1 MSAPLP
7 SFVEPLGD
15 GLWAI
20 DTGFHRDR
28 FDAAY
33 LVADGGRAA
42 FIDTGTA
49 FAVPRLLAAL
59 EALGLARSTVDF
71 VIATHVHL
79 DHAGGV
85 GRLMQALPDARLIVH
100 PRGAR
105 HMVDPTA
112 LWRGA
117 SNVYGEAQMA
127 RAYGTLLPVPAERVR
142 TTVDGETIHLA
153 GRPLVFAHT
162 PGHAL
167 HHHCIWDARSAGWF
181 TGDNFGMAYPE
192 FDVGGRAF
200 IFPTTTPVQFDPVA
214 MRASIGRL
222 MAASPRQ
229 MFLTHYSRITGVADC
244 AERLLAMLDAT
255 VAAALAHRDAPDR
268 LHAITA
274 ALMTLYGDGARAFG
288 VALPDGEIAAL
299 LRDDA
304 ALNAAGLIAWLDRPS
319 RRAAA
324 RDAGAGSSSGDVRA
338 V

>member
-1 MSAPLP
+1 MSSSLP
-7 SFVEPLGD
+7 TFVEPLDD

-49 FAVPRLLAAL
+49 FALPRLLGAL
-59 EALGLARSTVDF
+59 DALGLPRSAVDF

-85 GRLMQALPDARLIVH
+85 GQLMQSLAGAQLIVH

-105 HMVDPTA
+105 HLIDPTA
-112 LWRGA
+112 LWQGA
-117 SNVYGEAQMA
+117 LAVYGPAQMA

-142 TTVDGETIHLA
+142 TTDDGQTIALA
-153 GRPLVFAHT
+153 GRPLLFAHT

-167 HHHCIWDARSAGWF
+167 HHHCIWDERSGGWF

-192 FDVGGRAF
+192 FNVDGRAF

-214 MRASIGRL
+214 MRASIARL
-222 MAASPRQ
+222 MAMAPRQ
-229 MFLTHYSRITGVADC
+229 MFLTHYSRVTGVADC
-244 AERLLAMLDAT
+244 AARLEQMIEAT
-255 VAAALAHRDAPDR
+255 VTAALAQRDAPDR
-268 LHAITA
+268 LQAITA
-274 ALMTLYGDGARAFG
+274 SLMTLYGDGARAFG
-288 VALPDGEIAAL
+288 VRLPDDQIAAL
-299 LRDDA
+299 LHDDA

-319 RRAAA
+319 RAS
-324 RDAGAGSSSGDVRA
+324 GAPSAS
-338 V
+338 

>member
-7 SFVEPLGD
+7 TFCEPLGD

-20 DTGFHRDR
+20 DTGFQRDR
-28 FDAAY
+28 YDAAY
-33 LVADGGRAA
+33 LVAEAGRAA

-59 EALGLARSTVDF
+59 EALDLPRSAADL

-85 GRLMQALPDARLIVH
+85 GQLMQALPGAQLVMH

-105 HMVDPTA
+105 HMVDPTELWQGA
-112 LWRGA
+112 LA
-117 SNVYGEAQMA
+117 VYGAAQMA
-127 RAYGTLLPVPAERVR
+127 RSYGELVPVDASRVR
-142 TTVDGETIHLA
+142 TTTDGEILALA
-153 GRPLVFAHT
+153 GRPLLFAHT

-181 TGDNFGMAYPE
+181 TGDNFGIAYPE
-192 FDVGGRAF
+192 FAVDGRAF
-200 IFPTTTPVQFDPVA
+200 LFPTTTPVQFDPEA
-214 MRASIGRL
+214 MRASIARL
-222 MAASPRQ
+222 MTMAPRQ
-229 MFLTHYSRITGVADC
+229 MFLTHYSRIAGIEDC
-244 AERLLAMLDAT
+244 AGRLQAMLDAT

-268 LHAITA
+268 LGVLTQ

-288 VALPDGEIAAL
+288 VALPDDRIATL

-304 ALNAAGLIAWLDRPS
+304 ALNAAGLIAWLDR
-319 RRAAA
+319 AA
-324 RDAGAGSSSGDVRA
+324 RAPA
-338 V
+338 

>member
-1 MSAPLP
+1 MSCTLP
-7 SFVEPLGD
+7 AFVEPLDD

-59 EALGLARSTVDF
+59 DALGLPRSAVDL

-85 GRLMQALPDARLIVH
+85 GQLMQALSGAQLVVH

-112 LWRGA
+112 LWQGA
-117 SNVYGEAQMA
+117 LAVYGSAQMA
-127 RAYGTLLPVPAERVR
+127 RAYGELLPVPAERVR
-142 TTVDGETIHLA
+142 TTVDGETLA
-153 GRPLVFAHT
+153 LGGRELVFAHT

-167 HHHCIWDARSAGWF
+167 HHHCIWDARSQGWF

-192 FDVGGRAF
+192 FNVDGRAF
-200 IFPTTTPVQFDPVA
+200 IFPTTTPVQFDPDA
-214 MRASIGRL
+214 MRASIARL
-222 MAASPRQ
+222 MAAAPKQ
-229 MFLTHYSRITGVADC
+229 MYLTHYSRITGVADC
-244 AERLLAMLDAT
+244 AARLERMIEAT
-255 VAAALAHRDAPDR
+255 VAAALAHRHAPDR
-268 LHAITA
+268 LEAITA
-274 ALMTLYGDGARAFG
+274 SLMTLYGDGARTFG
-288 VALPDGEIAAL
+288 VRLPDAQIAAL
-299 LRDDA
+299 LHDDA

-319 RRAAA
+319 RTPAASTA
-324 RDAGAGSSSGDVRA
+324 S
-338 V
+338 

>member
-1 MSAPLP
+1 MAAPLP
-7 SFVEPLGD
+7 SFCEPLGD

-33 LVADGGRAA
+33 LVTEGGRAA

-59 EALGLARSTVDF
+59 EALGLPRSAVDF

-85 GRLMQALPDARLIVH
+85 GQLMQALPGARLVVH

-105 HMVDPTA
+105 HMTDPTA
-112 LWRGA
+112 LWQGA
-117 SNVYGEAQMA
+117 LGVYGAAQME
-127 RAYGTLLPVPAERVR
+127 RAYGTLVPVAAERVHG
-142 TTVDGETIHLA
+142 TTDGETIHLA
-153 GRPLVFAHT
+153 GRPLRFAHT

-192 FDVGGRAF
+192 FNVDGRAF
-200 IFPTTTPVQFDPVA
+200 IFPTTTPVQFDPDA
-214 MRASIGRL
+214 MRASIARL
-222 MAASPRQ
+222 MAAAPRQ
-229 MFLTHYSRITGVADC
+229 MFLTHYSRVAGVADC
-244 AERLLAMLDAT
+244 AVRLEAMMDAT

-268 LHAITA
+268 LRSLTA
-274 ALMTLYGDGARAFG
+274 ALMRLYGDGARAFG
-288 VALPDGEIAAL
+288 VTLPDQRIAEL
-299 LRDDA
+299 LEDDA
-304 ALNAAGLIAWLDRPS
+304 ALNAAGLIAWLDRPA
-319 RRAAA
+319 RASGA
-324 RDAGAGSSSGDVRA
+324 RSPA
-338 V
+338 

>member
-1 MSAPLP
+1 MAAPLP
-7 SFVEPLGD
+7 SFCEPLGD

-33 LVADGGRAA
+33 LVAEGGRAA

-49 FAVPRLLAAL
+49 FAVPRLLASL
-59 EALGLARSTVDF
+59 EALGLPRSAVDF

-85 GRLMQALPDARLIVH
+85 GQLMQALPGAQLIVH

-112 LWRGA
+112 LWQGA
-117 SNVYGEAQMA
+117 LAVYGAARME
-127 RAYGTLLPVPAERVR
+127 RAYGTLVPVAAERVR
-142 TTVDGETIHLA
+142 TTADGETLRLA

-192 FDVGGRAF
+192 FNVDGRAF
-200 IFPTTTPVQFDPVA
+200 IFPTTTPVQFDPDA
-214 MRASIGRL
+214 MRASIARL
-222 MAASPRQ
+222 MAAAPRQ
-229 MFLTHYSRITGVADC
+229 MFLTHYSRIIGVADC
-244 AERLLAMLDAT
+244 AARLESMMDAT
-255 VAAALAHRDAPDR
+255 VAAAASLASASLGAP
-268 LHAITA
+268 
-274 ALMTLYGDGARAFG
+274 
-288 VALPDGEIAAL
+288 
-299 LRDDA
+299 
-304 ALNAAGLIAWLDRPS
+304 
-319 RRAAA
+319 
-324 RDAGAGSSSGDVRA
+324 
-338 V
+338 

>member
-1 MSAPLP
+1 MPLP
-7 SFVEPLGD
+7 SFVEPLDD

-33 LVADGGRAA
+33 LVVEGGRAA

-59 EALGLARSTVDF
+59 DALGLAHADVDF

-85 GRLMQALPDARLIVH
+85 GQLMQALPEAQLIVH

-105 HMVDPTA
+105 HMIDPAA
-112 LWRGA
+112 LWQGA
-117 SNVYGEAQMA
+117 LGVYGQARMA
-127 RAYGTLLPVPAERVR
+127 RAYGELVPVDAARVR
-142 TTVDGETIHLA
+142 VTADGETLRLA
-153 GRPLVFAHT
+153 GRPLMFAHT

-167 HHHCIWDARSAGWF
+167 HHHCIWDERSGGWF

-192 FDVGGRAF
+192 FNVDGRAF
-200 IFPTTTPVQFDPVA
+200 IFPTTTPVQFEPQA
-214 MRASIGRL
+214 MLASIARL
-222 MAASPRQ
+222 LATNPRQ
-229 MFLTHYSRITGVADC
+229 MFLTHYSRIGHVADC
-244 AERLLAMLDAT
+244 AARLVAMIHAT
-255 VAAALAHRDAPDR
+255 VAAAQALRDAPDR
-268 LHAITA
+268 LAALTS

-288 VALPDGEIAAL
+288 VALPGATIAEL

-304 ALNAAGLIAWLDRPS
+304 ALNAAGLIAWLDRP
-319 RRAAA
+319 A
-324 RDAGAGSSSGDVRA
+324 RAGSASPAR
-338 V
+338 

>member
-1 MSAPLP
+1 MSSTLP

-59 EALGLARSTVDF
+59 DALGLPRSAVDF

-85 GRLMQALPDARLIVH
+85 GQLMQALPGAQLVVH

-105 HMVDPTA
+105 HMIDPAA
-112 LWRGA
+112 LWQGA
-117 SNVYGEAQMA
+117 LAVYGAAQMA
-127 RAYGTLLPVPAERVR
+127 RAYGALLPVPAERVR
-142 TTVDGETIHLA
+142 TTADGETIALGDRA
-153 GRPLVFAHT
+153 LLFAHT

-167 HHHCIWDARSAGWF
+167 HHHCIWDARSQGWF

-192 FDVGGRAF
+192 FNVDGRAF
-200 IFPTTTPVQFDPVA
+200 IFPTTTPVQFDPDA
-214 MRASIGRL
+214 MRASIARL
-222 MAASPRQ
+222 MAAAPRQ
-229 MFLTHYSRITGVADC
+229 MYLTHYSRITGVADC
-244 AERLLAMLDAT
+244 AGRLERMIEAT
-255 VAAALAHRDAPDR
+255 VAAALAQRDAPDR
-268 LHAITA
+268 LQAITA
-274 ALMTLYGDGARAFG
+274 SLMTLYGDGARAFG
-288 VALPDGEIAAL
+288 VRLPDAEIAAL
-299 LRDDA
+299 LHDDA

-319 RRAAA
+319 RASAAA
-324 RDAGAGSSSGDVRA
+324 AAA
-338 V
+338 

>member
-1 MSAPLP
+1 MSCSLP
-7 SFVEPLGD
+7 TFVEPLDD

-49 FAVPRLLAAL
+49 FALPRLLGAL
-59 EALGLARSTVDF
+59 AALGLPHSAVDF

-85 GRLMQALPDARLIVH
+85 GQLMQALPGAQLIVH

-105 HMVDPTA
+105 HLIDPTA
-112 LWRGA
+112 LWQGA
-117 SNVYGEAQMA
+117 LAVYGPAQMA
-127 RAYGTLLPVPAERVR
+127 RAYGTLLPVAAERVR
-142 TTVDGETIHLA
+142 TTADGETIALA
-153 GRPLVFAHT
+153 GRPLLFAHT

-167 HHHCIWDARSAGWF
+167 HHHCIWDERSAGWF

-192 FDVGGRAF
+192 FNVDGRAF
-200 IFPTTTPVQFDPVA
+200 IFPTTTPVQFDPAA
-214 MRASIGRL
+214 MRASIARL
-222 MAASPRQ
+222 MAMAPRQ

-244 AERLLAMLDAT
+244 AARLEQMIEAT
-255 VAAALAHRDAPDR
+255 VAAALAQRDAPDR
-268 LHAITA
+268 LQAITA
-274 ALMTLYGDGARAFG
+274 SLMTLYGDGARAFG
-288 VALPDGEIAAL
+288 VRLPDDEIAAL

-319 RRAAA
+319 RA
-324 RDAGAGSSSGDVRA
+324 SSAPPAS
-338 V
+338 

>member
-1 MSAPLP
+1 MPAALP

-33 LVADGGRAA
+33 LVAEGGRAA
-42 FIDTGTA
+42 FVDTGTA

-59 EALGLARSTVDF
+59 EALGRPRSAVDF

-85 GRLMQALPDARLIVH
+85 GQLMQALPDAQLIVH

-105 HMVDPTA
+105 HMIDPTA
-112 LWRGA
+112 LWQGA
-117 SNVYGEAQMA
+117 LGVYGEAQMA

-142 TTVDGETIHLA
+142 TTVDGETIALA

-167 HHHCIWDARSAGWF
+167 HHHCIWDVRSAGWF

-192 FDVGGRAF
+192 FDVDGRAF

-214 MRASIGRL
+214 MRASIVRL

-229 MFLTHYSRITGVADC
+229 MFLTHYSRVTGVADG

-255 VAAALAHRDAPDR
+255 VATALAHRDAPDR
-268 LHAITA
+268 LQAITA

-288 VALPDGEIAAL
+288 VALPADEIAAL

-319 RRAAA
+319 R
-324 RDAGAGSSSGDVRA
+324 AGAA
-338 V
+338 

>member
-1 MSAPLP
+1 MSSALP
-7 SFVEPLGD
+7 GFVEPLGD

-49 FAVPRLLAAL
+49 LAVPRLLAAL
-59 EALGLARSTVDF
+59 DALGIARDAVDF

-85 GRLMQALPDARLIVH
+85 GQLMQALPIARLIVH

-105 HMVDPTA
+105 HMIDPAA
-112 LWRGA
+112 LWQGA
-117 SNVYGEAQMA
+117 LAVYGEAQMA
-127 RAYGTLLPVPAERVR
+127 RAYRELLPVPAARVQS
-142 TTVDGETIHLA
+142 TADGETIHLA

-192 FDVGGRAF
+192 FVVDGRAF
-200 IFPTTTPVQFDPVA
+200 IFPTTTPVQFDPGA
-214 MRASIGRL
+214 MRASIARL
-222 MAASPRQ
+222 LAASPRQ
-229 MFLTHYSRITGVADC
+229 MFLTHYSRIGDVPDC
-244 AERLLAMLDAT
+244 AQRLLAMVDAT

-268 LHAITA
+268 LGAIGA
-274 ALMTLYGDGARAFG
+274 ALMALYADGAREFG
-288 VALPDGEIAAL
+288 VALPDARIAEL
-299 LRDDA
+299 LHDDV
-304 ALNAAGLIAWLDRPS
+304 ALNAAGLIAWLDRPA
-319 RRAAA
+319 RATA
-324 RDAGAGSSSGDVRA
+324 
-338 V
+338 

>member
-1 MSAPLP
+1 MSSDLP
-7 SFVEPLGD
+7 PFLEPLGD

-33 LVADGGRAA
+33 LVAEGGRAA
-42 FIDTGTA
+42 FVDTGTA

-59 EALGLARSTVDF
+59 DALGLPRGAVDW

-85 GRLMQALPDARLIVH
+85 GQLMRALPGAQLVVH

-105 HMVDPTA
+105 HMIDPTA
-112 LWRGA
+112 LWQGA
-117 SNVYGEAQMA
+117 LGVYGAAQMA
-127 RAYGTLLPVPAERVR
+127 RAYGELLPVDAQRVLS
-142 TTVDGETIHLA
+142 TADGQTLHLA

-167 HHHCIWDARSAGWF
+167 HHHCLWDARSAGWF

-192 FDVGGRAF
+192 FHVGDRAF
-200 IFPTTTPVQFDPVA
+200 VFPTTTPVQFDPQA
-214 MRASIGRL
+214 MHASIDRL

-229 MFLTHYSRITGVADC
+229 MFLTHYSRIAGVQDC
-244 AERLLAMLDAT
+244 AARLRAMLDAT
-255 VAAALAHRDAPDR
+255 VAVALEHRDSPDR
-268 LHAITA
+268 LAAITA
-274 ALMTLYGDGARAFG
+274 GLMRLYGDGARAFG
-288 VALPDGEIAAL
+288 VSLPAERIDAL

-304 ALNAAGLIAWLDRPS
+304 ALNAAGLLAWLDRPT
-319 RRAAA
+319 RQAAA
-324 RDAGAGSSSGDVRA
+324 S
-338 V
+338 

>member
-1 MSAPLP
+1 MTAPLP
-7 SFVEPLGD
+7 SFCEPLGD

-33 LVADGGRAA
+33 LVVEGGRAA

-59 EALGLARSTVDF
+59 EALGLTRSAVDY

-85 GRLMQALPDARLIVH
+85 GQLMQALPDANLIVH

-105 HMVDPTA
+105 HMIDPIA
-112 LWRGA
+112 LWQGA
-117 SNVYGEAQMA
+117 LEVYGAAHMA
-127 RAYGTLLPVPAERVR
+127 RAYGALVPVDPERVR
-142 TTVDGETIHLA
+142 TTLDGETLYLA

-192 FDVGGRAF
+192 FNVDGRAY
-200 IFPTTTPVQFDPVA
+200 IFPTTTPVQFDPDA
-214 MRASIGRL
+214 MHASIARL
-222 MAASPRQ
+222 MATAPRQ
-229 MFLTHYSRITGVADC
+229 MLLTHYSRVVEVADC
-244 AERLLAMLDAT
+244 AARLESMLDAT
-255 VAAALAHRDAPDR
+255 VAVALAHRDTPDR
-268 LHAITA
+268 LASLTA
-274 ALMTLYGDGARAFG
+274 ALMTLYADGARAFG
-288 VALPDGEIAAL
+288 VTLSDERIAEL

-304 ALNAAGLIAWLDRPS
+304 ALNAAGLVAWLDRPA
-319 RRAAA
+319 RASAVPA
-324 RDAGAGSSSGDVRA
+324 RA
-338 V
+338 

>member
-1 MSAPLP
+1 MATPLP
-7 SFVEPLGD
+7 AFCEPLGD

-33 LVADGGRAA
+33 LVAEGGRAA

-59 EALGLARSTVDF
+59 EALGLSRSAVDY

-85 GRLMQALPDARLIVH
+85 GQLMRALPDAHLIVH

-105 HMVDPTA
+105 HMIDPVA
-112 LWRGA
+112 LWQGA
-117 SNVYGEAQMA
+117 LEVYGSAQMA
-127 RAYGTLLPVPAERVR
+127 RAYGELVPVDPERVR
-142 TTVDGETIHLA
+142 TTLDGETLYLA

-192 FDVGGRAF
+192 FNVDGRAF
-200 IFPTTTPVQFDPVA
+200 IFPTTTPVQFDPDA
-214 MRASIGRL
+214 MRASIARL
-222 MAASPRQ
+222 MAAGPRQ
-229 MFLTHYSRITGVADC
+229 MFLTHYSRIGDVADC
-244 AERLLAMLDAT
+244 AARLQAMLDAT
-255 VAAALAHRDAPDR
+255 VAAALAQRDAADR
-268 LHAITA
+268 LDAITA
-274 ALMTLYGDGARAFG
+274 ALMALYGDGARAFG
-288 VALPDGEIAAL
+288 VALPAERIAEL

-304 ALNAAGLIAWLDRPS
+304 ALNAAGLIAWLDRPA
-319 RRAAA
+319 RAAA
-324 RDAGAGSSSGDVRA
+324 FPARA
-338 V
+338 

>member
-1 MSAPLP
+1 MAAPLP
-7 SFVEPLGD
+7 SFCEPLGD

-20 DTGFHRDR
+20 DAGFHRDR

-33 LVADGGRAA
+33 LVVEGGRAA

-59 EALGLARSTVDF
+59 EALGLPRSAVDF
-71 VIATHVHL
+71 VIPTHVHL
-79 DHAGGV
+79 DHAGGA
-85 GRLMQALPDARLIVH
+85 GQLMQALPGAQLIVH

-105 HMVDPTA
+105 HMIDPTA
-112 LWRGA
+112 LWQGA
-117 SNVYGEAQMA
+117 LAVYGAARMA
-127 RAYGTLLPVPAERVR
+127 RAYGTLVPVAAERVR
-142 TTVDGETIHLA
+142 TTADGETLRLA

-192 FDVGGRAF
+192 FNVDGRAF
-200 IFPTTTPVQFDPVA
+200 IFPTTTPVQFDPDA
-214 MRASIGRL
+214 MRASIARL
-222 MAASPRQ
+222 MAAAPRQ

-244 AERLLAMLDAT
+244 AARLGAMLDAT

-268 LHAITA
+268 LSALTG
-274 ALMTLYGDGARAFG
+274 ALMRLYGDGARAFG
-288 VALPDGEIAAL
+288 VALPDDRIDTL
-299 LRDDA
+299 LLDDA

-319 RRAAA
+319 RASARA
-324 RDAGAGSSSGDVRA
+324 
-338 V
+338 

>member
-1 MSAPLP
+1 MAAALP
-7 SFVEPLGD
+7 TFLEPLGD

-33 LVADGGRAA
+33 LVAEGGRAA

-59 EALGLARSTVDF
+59 EALGLARSDVDW

-85 GRLMQALPDARLIVH
+85 GQLMQALPDARLVVH

-105 HMVDPTA
+105 HMVDPAA
-112 LWRGA
+112 LWQGA
-117 SNVYGEAQMA
+117 LGVYGAEQMA
-127 RAYGTLLPVPAERVR
+127 RAYGELVPVDAARVHA
-142 TTVDGETIHLA
+142 TADGETLRLA

-192 FDVGGRAF
+192 FNVGGRAF
-200 IFPTTTPVQFDPVA
+200 IFPTTTPVQFDPDA
-214 MRASIGRL
+214 MRASFARL
-222 MAASPRQ
+222 LVAAPRQ
-229 MFLTHYSRITGVADC
+229 MFLTHYSVVTDVPDC
-244 AERLLAMLDAT
+244 AARLEGMLDAT
-255 VAAALAHRDAPDR
+255 VAAALAHRDSPDR
-268 LHAITA
+268 QSALAA
-274 ALMTLYGDGARAFG
+274 ALVRLYGDGARAFG
-288 VALPDGEIAAL
+288 VALPDERIDEL

-304 ALNAAGLIAWLDRPS
+304 ALNAAGLLAWLDRPS
-319 RRAAA
+319 RASAPA
-324 RDAGAGSSSGDVRA
+324 
-338 V
+338 